1 MTLDIN
7 DTEVV
12 AFMGEI
18 QGAPTMATLDLS
30 QNVEMGNFADRD
42 VVASTDPGAD
52 YVVAPPVQ
60 PA

>member
-18 QGAPTMATLDLS
+18 LGAPTMATLDLS

-42 VVASTDPGAD
+42 VVTATDPGAD